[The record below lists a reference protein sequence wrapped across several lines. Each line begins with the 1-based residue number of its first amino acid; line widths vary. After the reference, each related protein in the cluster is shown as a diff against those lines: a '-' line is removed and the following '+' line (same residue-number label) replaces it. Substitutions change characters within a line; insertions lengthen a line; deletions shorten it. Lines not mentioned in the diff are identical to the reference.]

1 MQCFGEARPQ
11 VMACLSGKKMENIIN
26 HEIGEVSL
34 DIFRYQ
40 SCLACFHAAFFAV
53 LPTPGKNSPKMLKIA
68 VFKTDFGKRW
78 LWATPWPNSQ
88 CNGLS
93 GEKSVL
99 DHGWISWSSQ
109 GYTCSILKHMLNFGL
124 CPSDD
129 LQDLTMYISLAVSP
143 DIGSSIKSLS
153 LREMW
158 VETRFGKNPSGV
170 WVCLQNGECPQHLS
184 TGKHDNPIDLRIFPK
199 IFSQTHA
206 VFCEQESITKL

>member
-78 LWATPWPNSQ
+78 LWATP
-88 CNGLS
+88 
-93 GEKSVL
+93 
-99 DHGWISWSSQ
+99 
-109 GYTCSILKHMLNFGL
+109 
-124 CPSDD
+124 
-129 LQDLTMYISLAVSP
+129 
-143 DIGSSIKSLS
+143 
-153 LREMW
+153 
-158 VETRFGKNPSGV
+158 
-170 WVCLQNGECPQHLS
+170 
-184 TGKHDNPIDLRIFPK
+184 
-199 IFSQTHA
+199 
-206 VFCEQESITKL
+206 